1 MAIFLPPETTVP
13 AFAGTVVVFPKWR
26 RSFFSDRVAAHSS
39 KRPYFFFAAFFLV
52 AFFLLAFFALAA
64 MINLHVG
71 LVPGRVFTESK
82 KQMQERVHEILT
94 WRWAARTAVGR
105 SPTSFMHAA
114 RE

>member
-1 MAIFLPPETTVP
+1 VP
-13 AFAGTVVVFPKWR
+13 AYAGTVVVYPKWR
-26 RSFFSDRVAAHSS
+26 RSFFSVRTAAHSF

-52 AFFLLAFFALAA
+52 AFFLVAFFALAA

-82 KQMQERVHEILT
+82 KQLQERVHEIFME
-94 WRWAARTAVGR
+94 RSAAAAVAGLASTLLKR
-105 SPTSFMHAA
+105 AA